1 MFLFPEAT
9 AAVRAALEMSEGA
22 PAAGLPTTHIGIQ
35 SGPVVFQ
42 DGDVYGRTV
51 NIASRIA
58 DLAEAGDVLTSEETM
73 RQVETDDIE
82 WTLIG
87 PAKLKGVA
95 APVTLY
101 RAAHPTR
108 RTG

>member
-1 MFLFPEAT
+1 
-9 AAVRAALEMSEGA
+9 
-22 PAAGLPTTHIGIQ
+22 
-35 SGPVVFQ
+35 
-42 DGDVYGRTV
+42 
-51 NIASRIA
+51 
-58 DLAEAGDVLTSEETM
+58 M